1 MTGRAADRLCV
12 QATTVALDGSAV
24 LLRGP
29 SGSGKSDLALRLV
42 DCGAFLVADDLT
54 LLIRTDGRLMARLP
68 EGAPPEASGR
78 LEVRGIGL
86 LAVPTIETA
95 PVGLVVELRPQ
106 AEIER
111 LPEPARWHCL
121 GLDLPMVSLDPFT
134 ASAAAKLRLVARGG
148 TGFIMPPP

>member
-1 MTGRAADRLCV
+1 MTEKVADRLCV
-12 QATTVALDGSAV
+12 QATTVALDGCAL

-42 DCGAFLVADDLT
+42 DGGAVLVADDLT
-54 LLIRTDGRLMARLP
+54 LLIRAGGRLMARLP
-68 EGAPPEASGR
+68 ESAPPETRGR

-86 LAVPTIETA
+86 LPVPTIETA

-121 GLDLPMVSLDPFT
+121 GLDLPVVSLDPST
-134 ASAAAKLRLVARGG
+134 PSAAAKLRLVARAG

>member
-1 MTGRAADRLCV
+1 MTQAAADRLCV

-29 SGSGKSDLALRLV
+29 SGSGKSDLALRLI
-42 DCGAFLVADDLT
+42 DGGALLVADDLT
-54 LLIRTDGRLMARLP
+54 LLIRAGPRLMARLP
-68 EGAPPEASGR
+68 DGAPPETCGR

-86 LAVPTIETA
+86 LTVPAIDEA

-106 AEIER
+106 AVIER

-121 GLDLPMVSLDPFT
+121 GLDLPAIALDPFT
-134 ASAAAKLRLVARGG
+134 ASAAAKLRLVARAAAGA
-148 TGFIMPPP
+148 IMPPP